1 MTDSNEKILEFIP
14 NRKMIV
20 EEILIKKM
28 RLKGPKLYFV
38 FALAAN
44 IIRTNDLIFNLKQWL
59 SLQWNKIY
67 FSERKKGRLLLL
79 SIYDYNADKLRR

>member
-1 MTDSNEKILEFIP
+1 
-14 NRKMIV
+14 
-20 EEILIKKM
+20 M
-28 RLKGPKLYFV
+28 RPKGPKLYFV

-44 IIRTNDLIFNLKQWL
+44 ILRTNDLIFKLKQWL

-67 FSERKKGRLLLL
+67 FSERKQGRLLLL